1 MLLLVHVDQ
10 LWRRSSHAYRSCN
23 TYTDV
28 GKSYT
33 ERGCCESN
41 MAVPSETCPV
51 YSTESNGVYEDGWNL
66 LVVVVLAIVSFA
78 SAIPL

>member
-1 MLLLVHVDQ
+1 MYHTSDE
-10 LWRRSSHAYRSCN
+10 
-23 TYTDV
+23 
-28 GKSYT
+28 GKPYI
-33 ERGCCESN
+33 ERACCESDT
-41 MAVPSETCPV
+41 AVPSETCPV